1 MGRSSLSQKIPQH
14 IVIIMDGNGRW
25 AKDKG
30 LPRTEGHRAGVQ
42 AIKPILR
49 ACVEKKIPA
58 LSVWAFSQDN
68 WARPSSEVEYL
79 LNLFINSLD
88 KELDEIHN
96 SGIRLRFLGDRSNL
110 SEVLCN
116 AMCSAENLTCH
127 NKETTLNVLINYTGR
142 WDLTQATKKI
152 MQDVVHGYLKPE
164 DITEEV
170 ITQKLSTADFPEPD
184 LFIRTSGE
192 KRISNFFLWQLAYT
206 ELYFTDTAWPDF
218 SVEEFE
224 KALLSFN
231 NRERRFGKTS
241 EQLLDK
247 GHV

>member
-14 IVIIMDGNGRW
+14 VVIIMDGNGRW

-30 LPRTEGHRAGVQ
+30 LPRTDGHKAGVD

-49 ACVEKKIPA
+49 SCVEKQIPV

-68 WARPSSEVEYL
+68 WSRPASEVEYL
-79 LNLFINSLD
+79 LDLFVNSLD
-88 KELDEIHN
+88 KELDELHN

-110 SEVLCN
+110 SGMLSN
-116 AMCSAENLTCH
+116 AMCAAEDLTR
-127 NKETTLNVLINYTGR
+127 NNSTTTLNVLINYTGR

-152 MQDVVHGYLKPE
+152 AEDIAKGILKPD
-164 DITEEV
+164 DITEEL
-170 ITQKLSTADFPEPD
+170 ITSKLSTAAFPEPD

-206 ELYFTDTAWPDF
+206 ELYFTNIAWPDF
-218 SVEEFE
+218 TVDEFE
-224 KALLSFN
+224 KALLSFS

-241 EQLLDK
+241 DQLMDIK
-247 GHV
+247 YV